1 MEEDFEL
8 VNRSLKNETGA
19 FERLVDKYQ
28 KPIYNLGMR
37 MLGNSDDAQD
47 LTQNVFIKSW
57 EQLNTY
63 DSKYKFFSWL
73 YRIAINESLNYSKR
87 ERLKERL
94 SDEERYT
101 DKGSVDNEY
110 EKDERSR
117 VIHKALLEIDM
128 NYRVVI
134 VLRHYMELS
143 YTEIAE
149 LIRIPEKTVK
159 SRLFDARRLL
169 KDSLV
174 RKGIFNNE

>member
-1 MEEDFEL
+1 MEEDLEL
-8 VNRSLKNETGA
+8 VKRSLNNGTDA

-57 EQLNTY
+57 ERLNTF
-63 DSKYKFFSWL
+63 DNKYKFFSWL

-87 ERLKERL
+87 ERIKERL

-101 DKGSVDNEY
+101 DKDSVDNEY
-110 EKDERSR
+110 EKNERSR
-117 VIHKALLEIDM
+117 IIHKALLEIDM
-128 NYRVVI
+128 NYRMVI

-143 YTEIAE
+143 YTEISE
-149 LIRIPEKTVK
+149 LIQIPEKTVK
-159 SRLFDARRLL
+159 SRLFSARQLL
-169 KDSLV
+169 KDSLAK
-174 RKGIFNNE
+174 KGILNS